1 MQDDPNGFDMI
12 YRGLQVYGYK
22 VIRPEAIGL
31 LRARPSFVSA

>member
-1 MQDDPNGFDMI
+1 MI

-31 LRARPSFVSA
+31 LRARPNFTTA